1 MKKRIIKFI
10 TAFCLIMSTL
20 CVFAF
25 AKDEEKDEKKEVLF
39 LSRNDNDVKTYL
51 LSRTELLDSL
61 AEDIREFHGVVGD
74 IYFGTPI
81 SVRKGTMYPESDFYY
96 VPMFNESKCVAVID
110 IGIDPFGQNGGYCL
124 SMSKGFAEAF
134 NTLPNGTYYFEY
146 DADDMA
152 VYLVGENTK
161 IMVEATRCISEYDN
175 ILTREITIEMEPN
188 ETPVNA
194 FDDILYT
201 SVDNGSLNRN
211 EVA

>member
-81 SVRKGTMYPESDFYY
+81 SVRNVPMYTESDFYY
-96 VPMFNESKCVAVID
+96 VPMFNDSKCVAVID

-161 IMVEATRCISEYDN
+161 IMVEATRCISEYNNISTNKNIIEIEQDEETTNFYDDVIYSSLDN
-175 ILTREITIEMEPN
+175 
-188 ETPVNA
+188 
-194 FDDILYT
+194 D
-201 SVDNGSLNRN
+201 SLNR
-211 EVA
+211 EQLH